1 MAKYQSFKH
10 PKINLNQN
18 YQLRITNL
26 NKSVMKIK
34 KGDKVKILAGK
45 DKGKIGKVLQIFQSS
60 NRASIEGLNLLI
72 KHMRPRKKGEKGQR
86 IEFPA
91 PLDLSNVILVCP
103 ACDKPTRVGYK
114 YIEVIKNEIKQ
125 KKKVRVC
132 KKCQQVI
139 D

>member
-1 MAKYQSFKH
+1 
-10 PKINLNQN
+10 
-18 YQLRITNL
+18 
-26 NKSVMKIK
+26 MKIK

-45 DKGKIGKVLQIFQSS
+45 DKGKTGKVLQIFQSN

-72 KHMRPRKKGEKGQR
+72 KHMRPRKQGEKGQR

-91 PLDLSNVILVCP
+91 PMDLSNVILVCKN
-103 ACDKPTRVGYK
+103 CDKPTRVGYK
-114 YIEVIKNEIKQ
+114 YIEVMKNETKA

-132 KKCQQVI
+132 KKCKQVI